1 MWAPSPRTPTS
12 GLATS
17 VLCGRVASATD
28 ERCTPVRGRRARDPR
43 GRGRRDRRRRHRAVL
58 RRGSVCPTG
67 STASRRALTRCLPCT
82 PCRPRR
88 PWAHRSDRLG
98 PGRSAAPGEQR
109 LTLLPSG
116 PDVVHASPLR
126 GTRSSTPLAPS
137 ASANAG
143 LERGFSP
150 AGADCRYRAPLVPR
164 LARPGDDSPSG
175 SNEPRLGRG
184 SSPMARM
191 RTRTG

>member
-1 MWAPSPRTPTS
+1 MESRARTGWLTRRRWARSRADGARGRDCRAPS
-12 GLATS
+12 
-17 VLCGRVASATD
+17 V
-28 ERCTPVRGRRARDPR
+28 
-43 GRGRRDRRRRHRAVL
+43 DR
-58 RRGSVCPTG
+58 
-67 STASRRALTRCLPCT
+67 
-82 PCRPRR
+82 RR

-164 LARPGDDSPSG
+164 LARPGDDRPSDVRPAWGLTRPPGRRGQYWNWMSIPPVDSSATWYEPPVASRG
-175 SNEPRLGRG
+175 SNT
-184 SSPMARM
+184 SASPLLELWMKPILVPLTAM
-191 RTRTG
+191 